1 LPYHQTEI
9 EDINVSYS
17 PNNADN
23 SKHARRL
30 SLIIQHFWNRRKSEY
45 LTPLRE
51 LHKKHG
57 DNKINIKVGDTVQI
71 HDDKPRNTRKTGIDG
86 LYDQLLSEQ
95 IMYSSRPNVRL
106 YPLEIHDNDVET
118 NKLRE
123 TKHVR
128 ITSKCVQMIISESGL
143 YNHHCH

>member
-9 EDINVSYS
+9 EDINVAYS
-17 PNNADN
+17 PNNAGN

-57 DNKINIKVGDTVQI
+57 DDKINIKVGDTVQI
-71 HDDKPRNTRKTGIDG
+71 HDDKPRNT
-86 LYDQLLSEQ
+86 
-95 IMYSSRPNVRL
+95 PNGNRWTIRSAIVR
-106 YPLEIHDNDVET
+106 T
-118 NKLRE
+118 NNVFFPTERE
-123 TKHVR
+123 TVSAGNSR
-128 ITSKCVQMIISESGL
+128 Q
-143 YNHHCH
+143 

>member
-17 PNNADN
+17 SNNADN

-95 IMYSSRPNVRL
+95 IMYSSVNGRFRVKTTEVRRVHVHSSL
-106 YPLEIHDNDVET
+106 LGVTSNQ
-118 NKLRE
+118 NASQE
-123 TKHVR
+123 TK
-128 ITSKCVQMIISESGL
+128 SFKCIP
-143 YNHHCH
+143 